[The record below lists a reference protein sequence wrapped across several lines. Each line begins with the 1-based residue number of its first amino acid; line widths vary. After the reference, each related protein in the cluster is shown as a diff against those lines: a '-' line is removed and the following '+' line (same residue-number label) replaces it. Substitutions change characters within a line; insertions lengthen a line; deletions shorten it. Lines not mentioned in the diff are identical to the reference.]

1 MFLINFMSLWRDT
14 KIYYCLTSK
23 QLMGDILRL
32 LTMLF
37 DSRYR
42 RNSYYAIWLLSMG
55 NMLTISFKMG
65 YTSYVLLSMLFDG
78 IYSYYVIWQETY
90 LLYCLT
96 EDVLTMVDV
105 RCTCYVFWS
114 DYTYYVVWWN
124 ILLLCHLTGNMLPLL
139 FDGRYLLRCL
149 MWDIIAVGFFFWGG
163 GTIHTM
169 LFDTRYTYYVVWHR
183 LPGPVSCRGCDRRS
197 IQCPESG
204 YTARQRPGPASVKQT
219 SNLQHLI
226 IQQVLVKKSVYTG
239 HITRQYLTETL
250 EIVHAI

>member
-1 MFLINFMSLWRDT
+1 MSLWRDT
-14 KIYYCLTSK
+14 NIYYCLTSK

-32 LTMLF
+32 LIKLF

-42 RNSYYAIWLLSMG
+42 RNSYYAIWLLSRG
-55 NMLTISFKMG
+55 NMLTISFNMG

-78 IYSYYVIWQETY
+78 KYSYYVIWQETY

-105 RCTCYVFWS
+105 RCTCYVFWW

-149 MWDIIAVGFFFWGG
+149 MWDIIAVGFFIGG
-163 GTIHTM
+163 GGGKLITC
-169 LFDTRYTYYVVWHR
+169 LFERDI
-183 LPGPVSCRGCDRRS
+183 L
-197 IQCPESG
+197 
-204 YTARQRPGPASVKQT
+204 
-219 SNLQHLI
+219 
-226 IQQVLVKKSVYTG
+226 
-239 HITRQYLTETL
+239 
-250 EIVHAI
+250 

>member
-1 MFLINFMSLWRDT
+1 MSLWRDT

-65 YTSYVLLSMLFDG
+65 YTSFVLLSMLFDS

-105 RCTCYVFWS
+105 RCTCYVF
-114 DYTYYVVWWN
+114 DR
-124 ILLLCHLTGNMLPLL
+124 I
-139 FDGRYLLRCL
+139 
-149 MWDIIAVGFFFWGG
+149 
-163 GTIHTM
+163 IHTM
-169 LFDTRYTYYVVWHR
+169 LFDGIYCYYVIWQETCFLYCLMEDTYYVVW
-183 LPGPVSCRGCDRRS
+183 C
-197 IQCPESG
+197 
-204 YTARQRPGPASVKQT
+204 
-219 SNLQHLI
+219 
-226 IQQVLVKKSVYTG
+226 
-239 HITRQYLTETL
+239 
-250 EIVHAI
+250 EI

>member
-1 MFLINFMSLWRDT
+1 MSLWRDT

-65 YTSYVLLSMLFDG
+65 YTSYVLLSMLFDS

-149 MWDIIAVGFFFWGG
+149 MWDIIAVGFFFGG
-163 GTIHTM
+163 GELYILCCLIRDILTM
-169 LFDTRYTYYVVWHR
+169 SFDIVFQVQF
-183 LPGPVSCRGCDRRS
+183 PAEDVIEGVS
-197 IQCPESG
+197 
-204 YTARQRPGPASVKQT
+204 SVL
-219 SNLQHLI
+219 N
-226 IQQVLVKKSVYTG
+226 QVIKLVKGRVP
-239 HITRQYLTETL
+239 LL
-250 EIVHAI
+250 